1 MTAILDTT
9 LHGRGDP
16 RGEEH
21 EMGTYHWATRTVLG
35 LIVWAGSVGGQAEAQ
50 LLPVTLTVSGTPPT
64 ATLTTNATSPVTVSL
79 SPTDWLPSPGN
90 RVTIT
95 VNGAGLSPTI
105 ELVCPQDNTFAST
118 ACPNTLTAQYNP
130 IAAKQLR
137 TSAYQ
142 GVCTNFGSPTDF
154 SVDFTL
160 SAATATTR
168 VLNSLDCGGMA
179 VIRVTNTGS
188 SLEPFFFLL
197 PKDSDFDGMPD
208 AWEALYCSTGNTC
221 LDPKEDLDSGPGA
234 LVGDGIAAFDE
245 YRGFKVSGTY
255 IRTNPRQKLG
265 TTEKQKDLFLHLVN
279 PAESGATSKLTTTA
293 GILVAFTPLA
303 STDGA
308 ADIFL
313 NIKSLIAAG
322 QLHLLCFTPGGTNT
336 GACDEWMDR
345 FSNLTILSPPPGSPV
360 GTPGTPQFT
369 YTSGGITTTTAP
381 LDDRQININAVYPLA
396 VYPLGIRK
404 GLRISES
411 VDVSGALPLGEC
423 GVGPATGSDE
433 CIIYT
438 QRIINDTDSKIAAGA
453 TAPIKYLTFE
463 GGKWVTKY
471 AGTGA
476 PTDPEKN
483 FLRARHIEFILG
495 MEAGH
500 GLQLTPVFDT
510 TYGVH
515 NPEDA
520 GDNMDVRI
528 MRVLQGGSNKFYI
541 PKAYNTTNQSCFKLF
556 TIGTTCP

>member
-35 LIVWAGSVGGQAEAQ
+35 LIVWAGIVGGQAEAQ

-90 RVTIT
+90 TVTIT
-95 VNGAGLSPTI
+95 VNGVAPSFSPLI
-105 ELVCPQDNTFAST
+105 VLVCPQDNTFATT

-279 PAESGATSKLTTTA
+279 PAESGATR
-293 GILVAFTPLA
+293 
-303 STDGA
+303 DR
-308 ADIFL
+308 
-313 NIKSLIAAG
+313 KS
-322 QLHLLCFTPGGTNT
+322 
-336 GACDEWMDR
+336 
-345 FSNLTILSPPPGSPV
+345 V
-360 GTPGTPQFT
+360 
-369 YTSGGITTTTAP
+369 
-381 LDDRQININAVYPLA
+381 V
-396 VYPLGIRK
+396 
-404 GLRISES
+404 
-411 VDVSGALPLGEC
+411 
-423 GVGPATGSDE
+423 
-433 CIIYT
+433 
-438 QRIINDTDSKIAAGA
+438 
-453 TAPIKYLTFE
+453 
-463 GGKWVTKY
+463 
-471 AGTGA
+471 
-476 PTDPEKN
+476 
-483 FLRARHIEFILG
+483 
-495 MEAGH
+495 
-500 GLQLTPVFDT
+500 
-510 TYGVH
+510 
-515 NPEDA
+515 
-520 GDNMDVRI
+520 
-528 MRVLQGGSNKFYI
+528 
-541 PKAYNTTNQSCFKLF
+541 
-556 TIGTTCP
+556 